1 MNTSSGEVDFVGIV
15 ESLIE
20 DVHSVV
26 DFVKLG
32 DNVVDGVEMMLQLES
47 SVGVVYLYLLL
58 NFGT

>member
-1 MNTSSGEVDFVGIV
+1 MDFVGIV